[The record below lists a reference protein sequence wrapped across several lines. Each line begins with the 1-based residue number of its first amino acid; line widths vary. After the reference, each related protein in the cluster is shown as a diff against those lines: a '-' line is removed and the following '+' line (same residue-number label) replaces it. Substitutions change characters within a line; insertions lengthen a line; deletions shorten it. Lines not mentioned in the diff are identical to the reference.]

1 MLKPASA
8 ADQGSPSIPLMT
20 RPEDT
25 GRRNV
30 STGTADV
37 NQTLLDGLPAA
48 GSWGEDVVRRY
59 YAGCAGR
66 RSDASP
72 ACSVDVALLRRRL
85 NEWHAGGSREPTRLS
100 DQQMTQDLQSALIAA
115 VTIGMAH
122 SAELM
127 LLAFSNHPL
136 VRVCAVSHP
145 YVLATFLES
154 MLKRLVGVEDPDPE
168 NRTGIRYQEK
178 IIAALFN
185 WNAVQPALDTVVK
198 TPLARCLKVLATAV
212 ISAVRDGAER
222 AETRSLLQDLPPDT
236 PPGPTKLTAGETLF
250 INCLMCW
257 LRNVGVDLIRQVVR
271 SGGDAAIPTTGPVA
285 QSVLERFVRP
295 VFLGSQ
301 VPGGLPAAAISAQP
315 ALAAAIHPPEEPQT
329 RGSRTDEI
337 LQQSHDLF

>member
-1 MLKPASA
+1 MLKPVNATDRGASSRPA
-8 ADQGSPSIPLMT
+8 TT

-25 GRRNV
+25 GRRHE
-30 STGTADV
+30 SEGMTEE
-37 NQTLLDGLPAA
+37 NQSLLDGLPAA
-48 GSWGEDVVRRY
+48 RSWSEEVVRRY
-59 YAGCAGR
+59 YAGCGDAGPKTTP
-66 RSDASP
+66 DGA
-72 ACSVDVALLRRRL
+72 VDLAMLHRRL
-85 NEWHAGGSREPTRLS
+85 TEWHSGRTQDPTHLS
-100 DQQMTQDLQSALIAA
+100 DQQMVQELQSALIAA

-122 SAELM
+122 SVELI

-154 MLKRLVGVEDPDPE
+154 MLKRLAGVEDPDPE
-168 NRTGIRYQEK
+168 NRTGIRYPEK

-185 WNAVQPALDTVVK
+185 WNAVQPAIDTAAR

-222 AETRSLLQDLPPDT
+222 AETRALLQDLPPDA
-236 PPGPTKLTAGETLF
+236 PAGPTKLTPGETLF

-271 SGGDAAIPTTGPVA
+271 SGGDGAVPATGPVA
-285 QSVLERFVRP
+285 QSLLERFVRP

-301 VPGGLPAAAISAQP
+301 VPGALPAAAISAQP
-315 ALAAAIHPPEEPQT
+315 ALADGILPPPDAGP
-329 RGSRTDEI
+329 RPSRTDEI